1 MVSCVVK
8 TDAKGGGGKWWIII
22 IGGATSG
29 SEPERSWHVAKDL

>member
-8 TDAKGGGGKWWIII
+8 TDAKGGGGKWWIY

-29 SEPERSWHVAKDL
+29 SEPERTWHVAKDI